1 MDLLSPNYI
10 CCIYH
15 DLWGL
20 YGWQFMNHTPDY
32 DSHDESLLSFIEA
45 QVLCSIAESREN
57 NDSKFE
63 EKYSRYG
70 CYKISKGYV

>member
-1 MDLLSPNYI
+1 MK
-10 CCIYH
+10 
-15 DLWGL
+15 
-20 YGWQFMNHTPDY
+20 HTPDY